1 MAIDAINN
9 RRHDCHNARR
19 GNIPGFRANR
29 YCGIARKP
37 FNVSSNV
44 ARDQGKNTSIL
55 ALLTEA
61 GINGPARHFFMIGV
75 SRRAARPGE
84 HSRNTLGLL
93 RSQAASRE

>member
-37 FNVSSNV
+37 FDVSSNV

-55 ALLTEA
+55 
-61 GINGPARHFFMIGV
+61 RY
-75 SRRAARPGE
+75 
-84 HSRNTLGLL
+84 
-93 RSQAASRE
+93 